1 MAMFGSQKGGKSGQ
15 QDPNLPIVSAKWK
28 KWSNFVP
35 LVVALAVMSDMAF
48 VGRLNLFFRAPPA
61 NRVDGCKA
69 WLQSSTN
76 FLRLQQEQLTIQQLV
91 QRTTNELKTMPFF
104 TKFLDQIQ
112 KNEEI
117 SLRLENLVN
126 STNDSKIDMVIYCI
140 GSIKNS
146 EKSRLQLSLALLLKE
161 KVNWISETIQ
171 IFDPTLSDEENKG
184 LSDMGFQVLENNR
197 LKVNKPTLFF
207 MLGCPLNLHM
217 NLMKENEEDTLKNV
231 VILGNSFKKFKSVI
245 HGDHD
250 GVNSLSQNFSHEFQ
264 LDAASCSMFKIYS
277 WHFSE

>member
-15 QDPNLPIVSAKWK
+15 QDPNLPIAKWK

-61 NRVDGCKA
+61 NR
-69 WLQSSTN
+69 
-76 FLRLQQEQLTIQQLV
+76 EQLTIQQLV

-171 IFDPTLSDEENKG
+171 IFDPTLSDEENKA

-207 MLGCPLNLHM
+207 MLGCPLHLHM